1 MNKILTVYLTILF
14 CVCGISRSMSQ
25 TLNEAV
31 RLSFEIKDADSHKP
45 LISVACRVFTP
56 EDKFYTYAI
65 SDNEGKLAVSIH
77 KNDFLEFSYIG
88 YKKLKIKASSYAVGK
103 TNVIELIEQSV
114 SLREV
119 TIKAP
124 PIRAKK
130 DTLVYHVASFAK
142 LGDTHLEDVL
152 RKLPGI
158 QVAENGTVSYQ
169 GKAINKFYIEG
180 KDLLGNSYNQA
191 TRNMPVDAVAAV
203 EILENHQPVKMLQSR
218 QFTDNAA
225 LNLKLDKGHKSRPF
239 GEIEGGI
246 GGSPTIWNNRL
257 FLTQILGKSQLLINA
272 KMNNTGADLSDET
285 KEHIDITDLDAYE
298 PLMSPLLST
307 ATNQE
312 TLSQNRY
319 LNNKSYSAGINYLTS
334 LSTDATLRVNVL
346 TYEDHSSHSNN
357 YEYSYGGV
365 KEVKISEIN
374 QMKQQTLTV
383 LPIIKYELNNRKTFL
398 SNELRYSFNRA
409 SSSNTIITNGIK
421 LSEKI
426 SSKPSY
432 IQNYLTSAF
441 TLGKQIIQAKSLLRY
456 FDRRE
461 ALNDVSDSIAYYN
474 ASERYATQS
483 FVTKNILSTSI
494 PLWGNIL
501 ELTTQAYYRNNLYDY
516 AGSVRNDKLQF
527 KFLPSYTISFGSGSS
542 LSMDI
547 PVEWSRIKLTSPKI
561 NQAERNY
568 FSFSPSIYFKY
579 QLTDQW
585 KLVFSASMNADNT
598 MEDFYSPYLLR
609 TTYRTEYIPN
619 NRVFINQSKRVS
631 ARLNYRNLATMFFSN
646 ILVSYTDEK
655 REHFANYHY
664 TDSITTLS
672 FIERNNHRRILM
684 LHATADKS
692 FTDAG
697 ISLKSELSYNQTSY
711 LLSQSGVQ
719 TNNQSNILGVN
730 ISAIY
735 QKLKWIR
742 LTMGTVGTLYW
753 ERNNLYHSDVLQSF
767 VTHASIYLFP
777 IKGADIKIKYQNY
790 TNEISQSHYK
800 NCGMFDMEVNYKINK
815 TWEIG
820 SSVVNLLNTKYYTV
834 TQNTGINLFH
844 SNLPLRGRE
853 VLFRILW
860 RI

>member
-1 MNKILTVYLTILF
+1 MSKIQPIYLTILL
-14 CVCGISRSMSQ
+14 CVCGISRTMSQ
-25 TLNEAV
+25 TPNEAV
-31 RLSFEIKDADSHKP
+31 RLSFEIRDADSHKP
-45 LISVACRVFTP
+45 LISVACRVFTS
-56 EDKFYTYAI
+56 EEKFYTYAI
-65 SDNEGKLAVSIH
+65 SDNEGKLTVSIH
-77 KNDFLEFSYIG
+77 KDDLLEFSYIG
-88 YKKLKIKASSYAVGK
+88 YKKLKTKASSYTVGK
-103 TNVIELIEQSV
+103 TNVIELSEQGV

-158 QVAENGTVSYQ
+158 QVADNGTVSYQ

-180 KDLLGNSYNQA
+180 KDLLGSSYNQA

-203 EILENHQPVKMLQSR
+203 EILENHQPVKMLESR
-218 QFTDNAA
+218 EFTDKAA
-225 LNLKLDKGHKSRPF
+225 LNLKLDKGHRSRPF
-239 GEIEGGI
+239 GELEGGI
-246 GGSPTIWNNRL
+246 GGTPIIWNNRL
-257 FLTQILGKSQLLINA
+257 FLTQILGKSQLLISG
-272 KMNNTGADLSDET
+272 KMNNTGTDLSEET

-298 PLMSPLLST
+298 PLLSPLLST

-334 LSTDATLRVNVL
+334 LSSDATLRVNVL
-346 TYEDHSSHSNN
+346 TYEDHSSHSSN

-365 KEVKISEIN
+365 KEVNIAESN
-374 QMKQQTLTV
+374 RMKQQTLTV
-383 LPIIKYELNNRKTFL
+383 LPIMKYELNSKNTFL
-398 SNELRYSFNRA
+398 SNELRYSFNRI
-409 SSSNTIITNGIK
+409 SSSNTLITNGKK
-421 LSEKI
+421 LNEKI
-426 SSKPSY
+426 MSKPSY

-441 TLGKQIIQAKSLLRY
+441 TFGKQIIQAKSLLRY
-456 FDRRE
+456 FNRRE
-461 ALNDVSDSIAYYN
+461 NLTDVSDSIAYYN
-474 ASERYATQS
+474 VSERYATQS
-483 FVTKNILSTSI
+483 FVTKNILSTYL
-494 PLWGNIL
+494 PLWGNNL

-527 KFLPSYTISFGSGSS
+527 KLQPSYAISFGSGSS

-561 NQAERNY
+561 DQADRNY

-579 QLTDQW
+579 QFTDQW

-598 MEDFYSPYLLR
+598 MEDFYSPSILR
-609 TTYRTEYIPN
+609 TTYRTEYVPS

-646 ILVSYTDEK
+646 LLVSYADEK
-655 REHFANYHY
+655 REYFTNYQY
-664 TDSITTLS
+664 TDSITTIS
-672 FIERNNHRRILM
+672 FVEGGNHRRILM
-684 LHATADKS
+684 AHATADKS

-697 ISLKSELSYNQTSY
+697 VSLKSELSYNQTSY
-711 LLSQSGVQ
+711 LLSQSGIQ
-719 TNNQSNILGVN
+719 TNNQSNILSAN

-735 QKLKWIR
+735 QKLKWLR
-742 LTMGTVGTLYW
+742 LTMGTVGTFYW

-777 IKGADIKIKYQNY
+777 IKGIDIKLKYQNY
-790 TNEISQSHYK
+790 TNEISQSRYK
-800 NCGMFDMEVNYKINK
+800 TFSMFDIDVNYKINK
-815 TWEIG
+815 TWEVG
-820 SSVVNLLNTKYYTV
+820 SSVTNTLNTKYYSI